1 VKSNVSAL
9 ALAAGLLWGAAI
21 FMVALANMLW
31 PEYGRAFLDVVGS
44 IYPGYHPGT
53 GFGSV
58 ISGTLYAVLDGAVAG
73 FILGWLYNRLA
84 HRSVAA

>member
-1 VKSNVSAL
+1 MKSNVSAL

-31 PEYGRAFLDVVGS
+31 PEYGRAFLEVIDS
-44 IYPGYHPGT
+44 IYPGYHTGT

-58 ISGTLYAVLDGAVAG
+58 ISGTLYALLDGAVAG
-73 FILGWLYNRLA
+73 AILGWLYNRLA

>member
-1 VKSNVSAL
+1 MKTNVGAL

-21 FMVALANMLW
+21 FMVAVANLLW
-31 PEYGRAFLDVVGS
+31 PGYGGAFLDVVGS

-58 ISGTLYAVLDGAVAG
+58 ISGTLYATLDGAVAG

-84 HRSVAA
+84 HRSAAA